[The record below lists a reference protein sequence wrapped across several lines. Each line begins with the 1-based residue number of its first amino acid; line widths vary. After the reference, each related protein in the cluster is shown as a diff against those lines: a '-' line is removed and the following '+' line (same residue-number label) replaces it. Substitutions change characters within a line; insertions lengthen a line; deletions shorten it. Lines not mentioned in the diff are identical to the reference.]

1 MNNGPDE
8 PIDQET
14 VYAVAH
20 LAGQAASELKALDKL
35 ALGSSPNMKGLQ
47 FEPQELI
54 RQNFLP
60 RMQANGAP
68 PASANHRMRA
78 PYPDAAPRPPFQPPQ
93 QPVMQPQQPM
103 MQPQQPVIQTQQPMM
118 QPQQV
123 VQHQPMFVAPSVSE
137 AQISLLMEKLLRV
150 ERLLDSCVSGQER
163 LQSTLDK
170 SLEKL
175 LQKKMKDIKI
185 TFKDDYSDS
194 QQD

>member
-1 MNNGPDE
+1 MNQGQDE
-8 PIDQET
+8 PMDQEAI
-14 VYAVAH
+14 YAIAH

-60 RMQANGAP
+60 RMQANGVP
-68 PASANHRMRA
+68 PASANYRMRA
-78 PYPDAAPRPPFQPPQ
+78 PQPGTVPRPPFQPPQ
-93 QPVMQPQQPM
+93 QQPPPQQM
-103 MQPQQPVIQTQQPMM
+103 MQPQPAQQA
-118 QPQQV
+118 PQVFASV
-123 VQHQPMFVAPSVSE
+123 VPNISE

-163 LQSTLDK
+163 LQTTLDK

-194 QQD
+194 QQE

>member
-1 MNNGPDE
+1 MNNQDE
-8 PIDQET
+8 PIDQEAI
-14 VYAVAH
+14 YAIAH

-60 RMQANGAP
+60 RMQGNGAL
-68 PASANHRMRA
+68 PASANQHRR
-78 PYPDAAPRPPFQPPQ
+78 PVEPRPQFQPSPPQHQPQQMMQQPPQ
-93 QPVMQPQQPM
+93 KIMLPQQA
-103 MQPQQPVIQTQQPMM
+103 QPA
-118 QPQQV
+118 PQV
-123 VQHQPMFVAPSVSE
+123 FAGVAPNISE

-150 ERLLDSCVSGQER
+150 ERLLDSCVEGQER
-163 LQSTLDK
+163 LQTTLDK

-194 QQD
+194 QQE

>member
-1 MNNGPDE
+1 MNNGQDE
-8 PIDQET
+8 PIDQEAI
-14 VYAVAH
+14 YAIAH
-20 LAGQAASELKALDKL
+20 LAGQAASELKAIDKM
-35 ALGSSPNMKGLQ
+35 AIGSSPNMKGLQ

-60 RMQANGAP
+60 RMQASGAP
-68 PASANHRMRA
+68 PASANPRARA
-78 PYPDAAPRPPFQPPQ
+78 PQPGTAPRPQFQPPQ
-93 QPVMQPQQPM
+93 QPVRQQQQP
-103 MQPQQPVIQTQQPMM
+103 
-118 QPQQV
+118 PQQV
-123 VQHQPMFVAPSVSE
+123 VQQQPLFVAPAISE
-137 AQISLLMEKLLRV
+137 AQVSLLMEKLLRV

-185 TFKDDYSDS
+185 TFKDDYSDT

>member
-1 MNNGPDE
+1 MNQGQDE
-8 PIDQET
+8 PMDQEAI
-14 VYAVAH
+14 YAIAH

-60 RMQANGAP
+60 RMQANGVP
-68 PASANHRMRA
+68 PASANYRMRA
-78 PYPDAAPRPPFQPPQ
+78 PQPGTAPRPPFQPPQ
-93 QPVMQPQQPM
+93 QQPPPQQM
-103 MQPQQPVIQTQQPMM
+103 MQPQPAQQA
-118 QPQQV
+118 PQVFASV
-123 VQHQPMFVAPSVSE
+123 VPNISE

-163 LQSTLDK
+163 LQTTLDK

-194 QQD
+194 QQE

>member
-1 MNNGPDE
+1 MNNQDE
-8 PIDQET
+8 PIDQEAL
-14 VYAVAH
+14 YAIAN

-54 RQNFLP
+54 RQNFLNRVP
-60 RMQANGAP
+60 KNGAGSV
-68 PASANHRMRA
+68 PANQQRMRV
-78 PYPDAAPRPPFQPPQ
+78 PHPGSMPRPPVQQHHPQHHPPQ
-93 QPVMQPQQPM
+93 QM
-103 MQPQQPVIQTQQPMM
+103 MQPQPQPM
-118 QPQQV
+118 QPAPQV
-123 VQHQPMFVAPSVSE
+123 FAGVSSNISE

-150 ERLLDSCVSGQER
+150 ERLLDSCVEGQER

-185 TFKDDYSDS
+185 TFKDDNTDS
-194 QQD
+194 QQE

>member
-1 MNNGPDE
+1 MWLSVNSFIKYIMNNGQDE
-8 PIDQET
+8 PIDQEAI
-14 VYAVAH
+14 YAIAH
-20 LAGQAASELKALDKL
+20 LAGQAASELKAIDKM
-35 ALGSSPNMKGLQ
+35 AIGSSPNMKGLQ

-60 RMQANGAP
+60 RMQASGAP
-68 PASANHRMRA
+68 PASANPRARA
-78 PYPDAAPRPPFQPPQ
+78 PQPGTAPRPQFQPPQ
-93 QPVMQPQQPM
+93 QPVRQQQQP
-103 MQPQQPVIQTQQPMM
+103 
-118 QPQQV
+118 PQQV
-123 VQHQPMFVAPSVSE
+123 VQQQPLFVAPAISE
-137 AQISLLMEKLLRV
+137 AQVSLLMEKLLRV

-185 TFKDDYSDS
+185 TFKDDYSDT

>member
-1 MNNGPDE
+1 MNNQDE
-8 PIDQET
+8 PIDQEAI
-14 VYAVAH
+14 YAIAH

-54 RQNFLP
+54 RQNFLQ
-60 RMQANGAP
+60 RMQSNGAP
-68 PASANHRMRA
+68 PASANPNHRMHA
-78 PYPDAAPRPPFQPPQ
+78 PAPRPQF
-93 QPVMQPQQPM
+93 QPQQPAPQPQQMMQPPPQKM
-103 MQPQQPVIQTQQPMM
+103 MQPQPVQQA
-118 QPQQV
+118 PQVFAGV
-123 VQHQPMFVAPSVSE
+123 VSNISE

-150 ERLLDSCVSGQER
+150 ERLLDSCVDGQER
-163 LQSTLDK
+163 LQTTLDK

-194 QQD
+194 QQE

>member
-1 MNNGPDE
+1 MNNGQDE
-8 PIDQET
+8 PIDQEAI
-14 VYAVAH
+14 YAIAH
-20 LAGQAASELKALDKL
+20 LAGQAASELKAIDKM
-35 ALGSSPNMKGLQ
+35 AIGSSPNMKGLQ

-68 PASANHRMRA
+68 PASANYRMRA
-78 PYPDAAPRPPFQPPQ
+78 PNQAPAPRPQFQP
-93 QPVMQPQQPM
+93 PQQPM
-103 MQPQQPVIQTQQPMM
+103 MQPQQP
-118 QPQQV
+118 PQQV
-123 VQHQPMFVAPSVSE
+123 VQQPMFVAPSVSE

>member
-1 MNNGPDE
+1 MNQGHDE
-8 PIDQET
+8 PMDQEAI
-14 VYAVAH
+14 YAIAH

-60 RMQANGAP
+60 RMQVNGVP
-68 PASANHRMRA
+68 PASANYRMRA
-78 PYPDAAPRPPFQPPQ
+78 PQPPQ
-93 QPVMQPQQPM
+93 QQPPQQQPPQQQPPQQQPPPLQM
-103 MQPQQPVIQTQQPMM
+103 MQPQPAQQA
-118 QPQQV
+118 PQV
-123 VQHQPMFVAPSVSE
+123 FAGVASNISE
-137 AQISLLMEKLLRV
+137 TQISLLIEKLLRV

-163 LQSTLDK
+163 LQTTLDK

-194 QQD
+194 

>member
-14 VYAVAH
+14 VFAVAH

-103 MQPQQPVIQTQQPMM
+103 MQPQQ
-118 QPQQV
+118 V

>member
-1 MNNGPDE
+1 MNQGQDE
-8 PIDQET
+8 PMDQEAI
-14 VYAVAH
+14 YAIAH

-60 RMQANGAP
+60 RMQANGVP
-68 PASANHRMRA
+68 PASANYRMRA
-78 PYPDAAPRPPFQPPQ
+78 PQPGTAPRPPFQPPQ
-93 QPVMQPQQPM
+93 QQPPPQQIMQPQPAQ
-103 MQPQQPVIQTQQPMM
+103 QAPQV
-118 QPQQV
+118 
-123 VQHQPMFVAPSVSE
+123 FAGVASNISE

-163 LQSTLDK
+163 LQTTLDK

-194 QQD
+194 QQE

>member
-1 MNNGPDE
+1 MNNGQDE
-8 PIDQET
+8 PIDQEAI
-14 VYAVAH
+14 YAIAH
-20 LAGQAASELKALDKL
+20 LAGQAASELKAIDKM
-35 ALGSSPNMKGLQ
+35 AIGSSPNMKGLQ

-68 PASANHRMRA
+68 PASANPRARA
-78 PYPDAAPRPPFQPPQ
+78 PQPGTAPRPQFQPPQ
-93 QPVMQPQQPM
+93 QPVRQQQQPPQQ
-103 MQPQQPVIQTQQPMM
+103 QPL
-118 QPQQV
+118 
-123 VQHQPMFVAPSVSE
+123 FVAPAISE
-137 AQISLLMEKLLRV
+137 AQVSLLMEKLLRV

-185 TFKDDYSDS
+185 TFKDDYSDT

>member
-1 MNNGPDE
+1 MNNQDE
-8 PIDQET
+8 PMDQEAI
-14 VYAVAH
+14 YAIAH
-20 LAGQAASELKALDKL
+20 LAGQAASELKDLDKL

-60 RMQANGAP
+60 RMQPNGAH
-68 PASANHRMRA
+68 PASANYRMRA
-78 PYPDAAPRPPFQPPQ
+78 PQPGTAPRPQFQPPQ
-93 QPVMQPQQPM
+93 HQPPQHPPQQMMQPPQQIMQPQPGQ
-103 MQPQQPVIQTQQPMM
+103 QTPQVFAGI
-118 QPQQV
+118 
-123 VQHQPMFVAPSVSE
+123 SSNISE

-163 LQSTLDK
+163 LQTTLDK

-185 TFKDDYSDS
+185 TFKDDNTDS
-194 QQD
+194 QQE

>member
-1 MNNGPDE
+1 MNDGHDE
-8 PIDQET
+8 PIDQEAI
-14 VYAVAH
+14 YAIAH

-68 PASANHRMRA
+68 PVSADPNHRMRA
-78 PYPDAAPRPPFQPPQ
+78 PQPGTAPRPPFQPQQMMQQPPQ
-93 QPVMQPQQPM
+93 QMMQQPPQQM
-103 MQPQQPVIQTQQPMM
+103 MQPA
-118 QPQQV
+118 PQV
-123 VQHQPMFVAPSVSE
+123 FAGISSNISE
-137 AQISLLMEKLLRV
+137 AQISLLMEKLLKV
-150 ERLLDSCVSGQER
+150 ERLLDSCVNGQER
-163 LQSTLDK
+163 LQTTLDK

-194 QQD
+194 QQE

>member
-47 FEPQELI
+47 YDPQELI

-68 PASANHRMRA
+68 PASANPRMRA
-78 PYPDAAPRPPFQPPQ
+78 PNPGTVPRPPFQPPQ

-103 MQPQQPVIQTQQPMM
+103 MQPQM

-123 VQHQPMFVAPSVSE
+123 VQQQPMFVAPSISE
-137 AQISLLMEKLLRV
+137 AQLSLLMEKLLRV

>member
-1 MNNGPDE
+1 MNNDQDE
-8 PIDQET
+8 PIDQEAI
-14 VYAVAH
+14 YAIAH

-47 FEPQELI
+47 YDPQELI

-68 PASANHRMRA
+68 PASADPNYRMRA
-78 PYPDAAPRPPFQPPQ
+78 PQPGTAPRPPFQPPQ
-93 QPVMQPQQPM
+93 QMMQPPPQQM
-103 MQPQQPVIQTQQPMM
+103 MQPQPVQQA
-118 QPQQV
+118 PQV
-123 VQHQPMFVAPSVSE
+123 FAGLTSNISE

-163 LQSTLDK
+163 LQTTLDK

-185 TFKDDYSDS
+185 TFKDDNTDS
-194 QQD
+194 QQE

>member
-1 MNNGPDE
+1 MNQGQDE
-8 PIDQET
+8 PIDQEAI
-14 VYAVAH
+14 YAIAH

-60 RMQANGAP
+60 RMQANGVP
-68 PASANHRMRA
+68 PASANYRMRA
-78 PYPDAAPRPPFQPPQ
+78 PQPGTAPRPPFQPPQ
-93 QPVMQPQQPM
+93 QQHPPQQMMQPPPQQIMQPQPAQ
-103 MQPQQPVIQTQQPMM
+103 QAPQV
-118 QPQQV
+118 
-123 VQHQPMFVAPSVSE
+123 FAGVASNISE

-163 LQSTLDK
+163 LQTTLDK

-194 QQD
+194 QQE

>member
-1 MNNGPDE
+1 MNQGQDE
-8 PIDQET
+8 PIDQEAI
-14 VYAVAH
+14 YAIAH

-68 PASANHRMRA
+68 PASANYRMRA
-78 PYPDAAPRPPFQPPQ
+78 PQPGTAPRPPFQPPQ
-93 QPVMQPQQPM
+93 HQHPQQPPQQM
-103 MQPQQPVIQTQQPMM
+103 MQPQPQQMM
-118 QPQQV
+118 QPVQQ
-123 VQHQPMFVAPSVSE
+123 APQVFAGISPNISE

-163 LQSTLDK
+163 LQTTLDK

-185 TFKDDYSDS
+185 TFKDDNTDS
-194 QQD
+194 QQE

>member
-1 MNNGPDE
+1 MNNQDE
-8 PIDQET
+8 PIDQEAI
-14 VYAVAH
+14 YAIAH

-54 RQNFLP
+54 RKNFLP

-68 PASANHRMRA
+68 PASANQYRR
-78 PYPDAAPRPPFQPPQ
+78 PVEPRPQFQPSP
-93 QPVMQPQQPM
+93 PQPQPAQ
-103 MQPQQPVIQTQQPMM
+103 QAPQV
-118 QPQQV
+118 
-123 VQHQPMFVAPSVSE
+123 FAGVAPNISE

-150 ERLLDSCVSGQER
+150 ERLLDSCVSGQEH
-163 LQSTLDK
+163 LQATLDK

-194 QQD
+194 QQE

>member
-1 MNNGPDE
+1 MNQGQDE
-8 PIDQET
+8 PMDQEAI
-14 VYAVAH
+14 YAIAH

-60 RMQANGAP
+60 RMQANGVP
-68 PASANHRMRA
+68 PASANYRMRA
-78 PYPDAAPRPPFQPPQ
+78 PQPGTAPRPPFQPPQ
-93 QPVMQPQQPM
+93 QQPPPQQM
-103 MQPQQPVIQTQQPMM
+103 MQPQPAQQA
-118 QPQQV
+118 PQV
-123 VQHQPMFVAPSVSE
+123 FASVAPNISE

-163 LQSTLDK
+163 LQTTLDK

-194 QQD
+194 QQE

>member
-1 MNNGPDE
+1 MNQGQDE
-8 PIDQET
+8 PMDQEAI
-14 VYAVAH
+14 YAIAH

-60 RMQANGAP
+60 RMQANGVP
-68 PASANHRMRA
+68 PASANYRMRA
-78 PYPDAAPRPPFQPPQ
+78 PQPGTAPRPQFQPPPQ
-93 QPVMQPQQPM
+93 QPPPQQM
-103 MQPQQPVIQTQQPMM
+103 MQPQPAQQA
-118 QPQQV
+118 PQV
-123 VQHQPMFVAPSVSE
+123 FAGVASNISE

-163 LQSTLDK
+163 LQTTLDK

-194 QQD
+194 QQE

>member
-1 MNNGPDE
+1 MNQGHDE
-8 PIDQET
+8 PMDQEAI
-14 VYAVAH
+14 YAIAH

-60 RMQANGAP
+60 RMQVNGVP
-68 PASANHRMRA
+68 PASANYRMRA
-78 PYPDAAPRPPFQPPQ
+78 PQPPQ
-93 QPVMQPQQPM
+93 QQPPQQQPPPLQM
-103 MQPQQPVIQTQQPMM
+103 MQPQPAQQA
-118 QPQQV
+118 PQV
-123 VQHQPMFVAPSVSE
+123 FAGVASNISE
-137 AQISLLMEKLLRV
+137 TQISLLIEKLLRV

-163 LQSTLDK
+163 LQTTLDK

-194 QQD
+194 

>member
-1 MNNGPDE
+1 MNNQDE
-8 PIDQET
+8 PMDQEAI
-14 VYAVAH
+14 YAIAH

-60 RMQANGAP
+60 RMQPNGAH

-78 PYPDAAPRPPFQPPQ
+78 PQPGTAPRPQFQPPQ
-93 QPVMQPQQPM
+93 HPPQQMMQPPPQQM
-103 MQPQQPVIQTQQPMM
+103 MQPQPVQQA
-118 QPQQV
+118 PQV
-123 VQHQPMFVAPSVSE
+123 FAGIASNISE

-163 LQSTLDK
+163 LQTTLDK

-185 TFKDDYSDS
+185 TFKDDNTDS
-194 QQD
+194 QQE

>member
-1 MNNGPDE
+1 MNNGQDE
-8 PIDQET
+8 PIDQEAI
-14 VYAVAH
+14 YAIAH
-20 LAGQAASELKALDKL
+20 LAGQAASELKAIDKM
-35 ALGSSPNMKGLQ
+35 AIGSSPNMKGLQ

-60 RMQANGAP
+60 RMQAKGAP
-68 PASANHRMRA
+68 PASANPRMRA
-78 PYPDAAPRPPFQPPQ
+78 PQPGAAPRPPFQPPQ
-93 QPVMQPQQPM
+93 QPVMHPQQP
-103 MQPQQPVIQTQQPMM
+103 
-118 QPQQV
+118 PQQV
-123 VQHQPMFVAPSVSE
+123 AQQQPFLVAPSISE
-137 AQISLLMEKLLRV
+137 AQVSLLMEKLLRV

>member
-1 MNNGPDE
+1 MNNQDE
-8 PIDQET
+8 PIDQEAI
-14 VYAVAH
+14 YAIAH

-68 PASANHRMRA
+68 PASANPNHRMRA
-78 PYPDAAPRPPFQPPQ
+78 PAPRPPFQPPQ
-93 QPVMQPQQPM
+93 HQHPPQQMMQPPPQQM
-103 MQPQQPVIQTQQPMM
+103 MQPQPVHQA
-118 QPQQV
+118 PQV
-123 VQHQPMFVAPSVSE
+123 FAGVAPNISE

-163 LQSTLDK
+163 LQTTLDK

-185 TFKDDYSDS
+185 TFKDDNTDS
-194 QQD
+194 QQE

>member
-14 VYAVAH
+14 VFAVAH

-47 FEPQELI
+47 YDPQELI

-78 PYPDAAPRPPFQPPQ
+78 PNPGTAQRPPFQPPQ

-103 MQPQQPVIQTQQPMM
+103 MQPQQPMM
-118 QPQQV
+118 QQLPPQQV
-123 VQHQPMFVAPSVSE
+123 VQQQPMFVAPSVSE
-137 AQISLLMEKLLRV
+137 AQLSLLMEKLLRV

-194 QQD
+194 QQE